1 MLRHE
6 SQVLGYSVHAS
17 DGLIGTISDVLFDDA
32 TWRVR
37 WLVIDTGTLLTGRS
51 GCRNWPPG

>member
-6 SQVLGYSVHAS
+6 SQVNGYAIHAS

-32 TWRVR
+32 TWFVR
-37 WLVIDTGTLLTGRS
+37 
-51 GCRNWPPG
+51 